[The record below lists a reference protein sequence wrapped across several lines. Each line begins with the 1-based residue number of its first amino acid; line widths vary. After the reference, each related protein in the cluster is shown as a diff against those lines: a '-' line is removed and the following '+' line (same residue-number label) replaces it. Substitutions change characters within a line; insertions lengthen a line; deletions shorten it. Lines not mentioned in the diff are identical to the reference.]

1 MSNNKK
7 SRKNSVSEETSTSL
21 GTDQLRTKASRSTE
35 NKFSQMLTRK
45 QLYFNV
51 YIFFHIHI
59 DLVIS

>member
-1 MSNNKK
+1 M
-7 SRKNSVSEETSTSL
+7 SEETSTSL